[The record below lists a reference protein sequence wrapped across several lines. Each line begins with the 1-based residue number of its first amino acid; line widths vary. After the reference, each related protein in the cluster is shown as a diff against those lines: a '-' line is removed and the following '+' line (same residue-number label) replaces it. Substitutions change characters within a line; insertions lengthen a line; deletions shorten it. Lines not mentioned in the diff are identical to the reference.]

1 MVAAYLQRQPNLI
14 LGLLFV
20 GVLIWMSGTP
30 MTQTTQTSEPV
41 TPFAVPEAKAKRF
54 TMVPEISI
62 SDALA
67 AIARGAVVIDVRDRD
82 VYEKG
87 HIEGA
92 VSVPLEEL
100 KRQAGDYAALDE
112 QELVIYCGDGSRL
125 GPEGTQA
132 LNEAG
137 HSSAKNLAAGY
148 SGWKAAGHPVSPG
161 AQ

>member
-1 MVAAYLQRQPNLI
+1 MVVAYLQRQPKLI
-14 LGLLFV
+14 LGLLIV
-20 GVLIWMSGTP
+20 GLLVWMSGTQ
-30 MTQTTQTSEPV
+30 MTQTTPTSAPV
-41 TPFAVPEAKAKRF
+41 TPFMVPETKVKVFA
-54 TMVPEISI
+54 VPEISI
-62 SDALA
+62 IDALA

-112 QELVIYCGDGSRL
+112 QELVIYCGEGSRL
-125 GPEGTQA
+125 GPEGTRA
-132 LNEAG
+132 LIEAG

-148 SGWKAAGHPVSPG
+148 SGWKAAGHPVTLG
-161 AQ
+161 AK

>member
-1 MVAAYLQRQPNLI
+1 MIVAYLQRHPNLI
-14 LGLLFV
+14 LGLLLV
-20 GVLIWMSGTP
+20 GLLVWMSGT
-30 MTQTTQTSEPV
+30 QTPQTIQTNEPV
-41 TPFAVPEAKAKRF
+41 TPFTGPEAKVKPFA
-54 TMVPEISI
+54 VPEISI
-62 SDALA
+62 IDALA

-100 KRQAGDYAALDE
+100 KRRAAEYAAQKE
-112 QELVIYCGDGSRL
+112 AEYVIYCGDGSTL
-125 GPEGTQA
+125 GPEGTRV

-148 SGWKAAGHPVSPG
+148 SGWKAAGHPVASG
-161 AQ
+161 AK